1 MFSIDNRNKITL
13 TKGDLASFDCLITD
27 MDNKVRVPVEGDE
40 LVFSID
46 GTDFS
51 KTATI
56 DNNEYVFTFNS
67 NDTKEL
73 EAGVYYYRVVLNS
86 QFTIIQDCFIELLGD
101 GEEEEEPAPEPEPEE
116 EVIDEPQG

>member
-1 MFSIDNRNKITL
+1 MFSIGNRNNITL

-51 KTATI
+51 SNIEQSIHYYPRLLYRTI
-56 DNNEYVFTFNS
+56 
-67 NDTKEL
+67 
-73 EAGVYYYRVVLNS
+73 RRW
-86 QFTIIQDCFIELLGD
+86 
-101 GEEEEEPAPEPEPEE
+101 
-116 EVIDEPQG
+116 